1 MHFGATTKTGSFRKE
16 GSGVLGH
23 ATFSVF
29 NNIPSKARF
38 RRAFLLP
45 TIILLLVSRALFLR
59 SVCGLSK

>member
-1 MHFGATTKTGSFRKE
+1 KE

-38 RRAFLLP
+38 HRAFLLP
-45 TIILLLVSRALFLR
+45 TIILILILILILLLVSRARALFLR